1 MELANL
7 PADGSRAYFA
17 PVLPSLP
24 DNGKTVARVHFESL
38 SELAAM
44 IPPTAPSRVPE
55 DERHHWTKEDKS
67 LYGSTK
73 NMRDAL
79 TLARDGWKEGAER
92 ARPLLERVM
101 VARPV
106 RKAMVKWSVAG
117 GIPSVPRYLSGDPM
131 HMRTNATAPT
141 NKQPVITMISSNSAP
156 WYVKPEHFEF
166 AAVAAA
172 AIIDRLEDA
181 GFRVE
186 VIAGRRESSD
196 PTGTGSNTG
205 ENNVLGHRSEMWF
218 RLKAAQDTLDL
229 NRLVFGL
236 GHPAVFRRLLF
247 AAGAMHPDYKKSLG
261 YCQGYAISLDKLEHP
276 LGTYVL
282 PSMLSIHDAKHKDA
296 IATFDAAIASLKKQG
311 CPGLE

>member
-1 MELANL
+1 MELHEI
-7 PADGSRAYFA
+7 PTDGSRAYFA
-17 PVLPSLP
+17 PVLPSIP
-24 DNGKTVARVHFESL
+24 DNGNSVARVHFESL

-55 DERHHWTKEDKS
+55 NERHHWTKNDETF
-67 LYGSTK
+67 YGLTK
-73 NMRDAL
+73 TMRAAL
-79 TLARDGWKEGAER
+79 DLARNGWKEGAER
-92 ARPLLERVM
+92 ARPLLERVN

-131 HMRTNATAPT
+131 HMRTTATAPT
-141 NKQPVITMISSNSAP
+141 NKQPVITLISSTSAP

-196 PTGTGSNTG
+196 STGTTSRSG
-205 ENNVLGHRSEMWF
+205 ENNARGHRSEMWF

-229 NRLVFGL
+229 DRLVFGL
-236 GHPAVFRRLLF
+236 GHPAVHRRLLF
-247 AAGAMHPDYKKSLG
+247 AAGAMHPAYKKSLG
-261 YCQGYAISLDKLEHP
+261 SWQGYAVSLDKLEHP
-276 LGTYVL
+276 VGTYVL
-282 PSMLSIHDAKHKDA
+282 PSMLAISDAKHKDA
-296 IATFDAAIASLKKQG
+296 VATFDAAIASLKKQG

>member
-1 MELANL
+1 MDIHEI
-7 PADGSRAYFA
+7 PTDGSRAYFA

-24 DNGKTVARVHFESL
+24 DNGKTVARVHFDSL

-44 IPPTAPSRVPE
+44 IPPTAPSRVRE
-55 DERHHWTKEDKS
+55 EERHHWTKKDES
-67 LYGSTK
+67 FYGSTK
-73 NMRDAL
+73 TMGDAL
-79 TLARDGWKEGAER
+79 DLARNGWREGAER

-117 GIPSVPRYLSGDPM
+117 GIPSVPRYLSGDPT
-131 HMRTNATAPT
+131 HMRTMTTAPS
-141 NKQPVITMISSNSAP
+141 NKQPVITLISATSAP
-156 WYVKPEHFEF
+156 WYVKPEHFEY
-166 AAVAAA
+166 AAVSAA
-172 AIIDRLEDA
+172 AIIDRLEDG

-196 PTGTGSNTG
+196 STGAGSNTG

-229 NRLVFGL
+229 DRLVFGL
-236 GHPAVFRRLLF
+236 GHPAVHRRLLF
-247 AAGAMHPDYKKSLG
+247 AAGAMHPGYKKSLG
-261 YCQGYAISLDKLEHP
+261 DWQGYAISLDKLEHP
-276 LGTYVL
+276 AGTYVL
-282 PSMLSIHDAKHKDA
+282 PSMLTICNSKHKDA
-296 IATFDAAIASLKKQG
+296 IATFDAAIASLKAQG